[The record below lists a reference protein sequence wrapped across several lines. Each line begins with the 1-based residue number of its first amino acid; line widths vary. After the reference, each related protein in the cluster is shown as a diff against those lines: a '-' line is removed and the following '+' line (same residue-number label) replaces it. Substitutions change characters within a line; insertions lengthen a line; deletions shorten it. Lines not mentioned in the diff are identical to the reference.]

1 MLVRYAALGVGLLF
15 LLTLP
20 PVRHLMESHMVGQM
34 LVQLPLL
41 VLAGFFIGEAIK
53 TKIPVDQN
61 STKSSGVA
69 GILLVIFTISY
80 WMLPRAIDASINDVW
95 FGILKYS
102 TLPLLAGIPLSLCWR
117 KLHPL
122 WKNFVWANNISMFGV
137 MGWLF
142 IISPVRLCN
151 NYLLGQQI
159 LVGQIFLLITALII
173 LYFIFRSFMV
183 DHRTN
188 YIVSEE
194 N

>member
-1 MLVRYAALGVGLLF
+1 MFKRDATLGTGLF
-15 LLTLP
+15 ILLALP
-20 PVRHLMESHMVGQM
+20 PVKQLMESHMVGQM
-34 LVQLPLL
+34 IIQLPLL

-53 TKIPVDQN
+53 TKITVDQN
-61 STKSSGVA
+61 SSKLNGVA
-69 GILLVIFTISY
+69 GILLAVFTISY
-80 WMLPRAIDASINDVW
+80 WMLPRAMDASINDGL

-102 TLPLLAGIPLSLCWR
+102 TLPLLAGIPISLCWK

-122 WKNFVWANNISMFGV
+122 WKNFIWANNISMFAV

-159 LVGQIFLLITALII
+159 LLGQIFLLVTALII
-173 LYFIFRSFMV
+173 IYFIFCSFML

-188 YIVSEE
+188 
-194 N
+194 